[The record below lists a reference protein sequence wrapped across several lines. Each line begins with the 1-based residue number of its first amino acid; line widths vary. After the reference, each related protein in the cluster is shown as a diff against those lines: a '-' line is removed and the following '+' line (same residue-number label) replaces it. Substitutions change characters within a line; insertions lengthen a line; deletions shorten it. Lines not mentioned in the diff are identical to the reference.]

1 MSLIYKGLLDNSI
14 QAAISS
20 IEIYNKPDFKY
31 REQVFTI
38 LNINAWELLLKG
50 KILKDANDNL
60 ESLYICLPDGKYKTT
75 RSGNYLTIDINKA
88 MKQLALDQ
96 AIIDNLG
103 LLIEIRDT
111 AVHFYE
117 TDYATL
123 AYLVYT
129 LGVASLKNYQT
140 LINQWFERS
149 LLEYNFF
156 IMPLAF
162 AYNFQTLS
170 TLVVENNS
178 DCVSKIIKA
187 ASATQES
194 LNQSSNFYF
203 ICEVATEIKS
213 AKKLLEKPN
222 FITAIDNNSDSLIV
236 LQEQNPIDKYPL
248 SYLEVWQRVK
258 KAKPTIKQGEM
269 NGILKKIKGNTKYS
283 HYHFRSKKLQEEYK
297 KTNKLPNSITII
309 YNEDAVRY
317 VIENFKG

>member
-1 MSLIYKGLLDNSI
+1 MSSIYNGLLENSI

-50 KILKDANDNL
+50 KILKDANDDL
-60 ESLYICLPDGKYKTT
+60 ESLYISSAEGKYKTT
-75 RSGNYLTIDINKA
+75 RSGNYLTIDINRA

-117 TDYATL
+117 TDYAAL

-170 TLVVENNS
+170 TLELENNS
-178 DCVSKIIKA
+178 DCISKIIKA
-187 ASATQES
+187 ASVTQES
-194 LNQSSNFYF
+194 LNQQSNFYF
-203 ICEVATEIKS
+203 VCEVATEIKS
-213 AKKLLEKPN
+213 AKKLLEKPS
-222 FITAIDNNSDSLIV
+222 FITGIDNNSDSVIV
-236 LQEQNPIDKYPL
+236 LKEQNPIDKYPI
-248 SYLEVWQRVK
+248 SYLELWERVK
-258 KAKPTIKQGEM
+258 KAKPRIKQVEM
-269 NGILKKIKGNTKYS
+269 NNILKNIKGNPKYS
-283 HYHFRSKKLQEEYK
+283 YYHFRLKKHQEEYK

-317 VIENFKG
+317 VIENFDG

>member
-1 MSLIYKGLLDNSI
+1 MSSIYKGLLDNSI

-38 LNINAWELLLKG
+38 LNINSWELLLKG

-117 TDYATL
+117 KDYAAL

-170 TLVVENNS
+170 TLEVENHS
-178 DCVSKIIKA
+178 DSVSKIIKA

-194 LNQSSNFYF
+194 FNQSSNFYF

-222 FITAIDNNSDSLIV
+222 FITAIDNNSDSMIV

-248 SYLEVWQRVK
+248 SYLELSGRVK
-258 KAKPTIKQGEM
+258 KVKPTIKQGEM
-269 NGILKKIKGNTKYS
+269 NGILKKIKGNPKYS

-297 KTNKLPNSITII
+297 KTNKLSNNVTII

-317 VIENFKG
+317 VIENFDG